1 MTGLQ
6 VFYDGDFDQA
16 MEEAGPATKENINDA
31 MGAYIA
37 MFHESFFLIDGPSI
51 SVSNEELYRWLNWC
65 VFYGRPRHEYPLA
78 ERLDGNDTAK
88 AAASRDSQT
97 AM

>member
-51 SVSNEELYRWLNWC
+51 SVSNEAELVLLLRQAEGRVSAC
-65 VFYGRPRHEYPLA
+65 RKTGRQRYGKGRRIT
-78 ERLDGNDTAK
+78 R
-88 AAASRDSQT
+88 
-97 AM
+97 